1 MTHMIRICLS
11 RVLGEKRW
19 TQAYLA
25 KKTEI
30 RPNTISELYH
40 ELNNRV
46 NLDHIDKICEVV
58 GCDLTD
64 ILKYE
69 PNKKKTD

>member
-1 MTHMIRICLS
+1 
-11 RVLGEKRW
+11 
-19 TQAYLA
+19 
-25 KKTEI
+25 
-30 RPNTISELYH
+30 
-40 ELNNRV
+40 V

>member
-1 MTHMIRICLS
+1 M
-11 RVLGEKRW
+11 
-19 TQAYLA
+19 
-25 KKTEI
+25 
-30 RPNTISELYH
+30 
-40 ELNNRV
+40 
-46 NLDHIDKICEVV
+46 V

>member
-1 MTHMIRICLS
+1 MLN
-11 RVLGEKRW
+11 
-19 TQAYLA
+19 
-25 KKTEI
+25 EI
-30 RPNTISELYH
+30 KYYTVYH

-69 PNKKKTD
+69 SRLIRS